1 VDWDHP
7 EYGKIKVLNNPIKL
21 SKTTAENTMP
31 APKLGEHTEE
41 IVKGLGYSESEIQAM
56 KASGAIG

>member
-1 VDWDHP
+1 
-7 EYGKIKVLNNPIKL
+7 
-21 SKTTAENTMP
+21 MP